1 MISLGLRRSRC
12 YIIQNTILHSW
23 RVIVTN
29 TIGRILQPKS
39 TLINTTA
46 RVNAKTSGFA
56 LFSTLFFV
64 TLASQKNM
72 QQGNLIKWS
81 YVF

>member
-29 TIGRILQPKS
+29 TIGRILQLMS
-39 TLINTTA
+39 TLVNTTA
-46 RVNAKTSGFA
+46 RVKAKTSGFA